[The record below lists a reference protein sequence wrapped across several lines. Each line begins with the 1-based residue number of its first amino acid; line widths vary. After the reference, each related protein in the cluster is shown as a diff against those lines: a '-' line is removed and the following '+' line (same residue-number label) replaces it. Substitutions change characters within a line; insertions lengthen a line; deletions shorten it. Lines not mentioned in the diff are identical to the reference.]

1 MAVLAYLA
9 FHAGH
14 AHANYR
20 HGRARGRRGI
30 NLYWS
35 SVRGPWISSPRPV
48 RHPDRPPPLTA
59 RPALTR
65 SWRHPVKKIL
75 GWIALAIAVLWVIK
89 NPAGAAA
96 DVKQF
101 MNALSTLASA
111 L

>member
-1 MAVLAYLA
+1 M
-9 FHAGH
+9 
-14 AHANYR
+14 
-20 HGRARGRRGI
+20 
-30 NLYWS
+30 
-35 SVRGPWISSPRPV
+35 
-48 RHPDRPPPLTA
+48 
-59 RPALTR
+59 
-65 SWRHPVKKIL
+65 KKIL